1 VLHPNTNTIVSLPRA
16 VPFVNVNLPE
26 TVNVVPACVEFG
38 VENAVSDVERGLLS
52 EPVLRF
58 NVIFPGPLNV
68 TRVGSF
74 EPEQVRPLEQ
84 LQLHITCGGR
94 TVTSAVDRL
103 PVPLARSIA
112 GTPTNQCS

>member
-1 VLHPNTNTIVSLPRA
+1 MFVLHPNTNTIVSLPRA

-84 LQLHITCGGR
+84 LQLES
-94 TVTSAVDRL
+94 V
-103 PVPLARSIA
+103 
-112 GTPTNQCS
+112 